1 MFGQFTDQEV
11 KIEQNEQL
19 INNLKNFVASKE
31 EYMNPEPVLGQNRDL
46 MEQMNQLLLAEN
58 VKK

>member
-1 MFGQFTDQEV
+1 MFGQFTDQEI

-31 EYMNPEPVLGQNRDL
+31 EYMNPEPILNQNRDL